1 MRKRLSIV
9 AMTAILLFCSACKA
23 TRNIG
28 PLFGRDLYCDDGQVA
43 DACFEQVLKALEEQ
57 DREALK
63 AIFSKQVLSEVNNMD
78 ERINYL
84 FSFFQGRIASWEN
97 SAWCSDDSIRDRKR
111 TTSIKSWY
119 SVDTGQDE
127 YLFFLLYYSTDEQN
141 PDNEG
146 RYALRVI
153 KAKDKET
160 QFTYWQDMNIPG
172 IYKPEE

>member
-63 AIFSKQVLSEVNNMD
+63 AIFSKQVLS
-78 ERINYL
+78 
-84 FSFFQGRIASWEN
+84 
-97 SAWCSDDSIRDRKR
+97 
-111 TTSIKSWY
+111 
-119 SVDTGQDE
+119 
-127 YLFFLLYYSTDEQN
+127 
-141 PDNEG
+141 
-146 RYALRVI
+146 
-153 KAKDKET
+153 
-160 QFTYWQDMNIPG
+160 
-172 IYKPEE
+172 